1 MASLCVS
8 IVLSFSSCFFIQTY
22 TQKKYWFLGVD
33 LCKCQRGGILF
44 YEENC
49 ATRSH
54 LYKTAHTSWAIPTMR
69 KKKTKCAEKSG
80 GQWICFPFFFL
91 GALIKYHRC
100 RLVGRYV
107 YVSSRAYFA
116 PFLNNND
123 YMGMRMGWCFESKL
137 ARKNQLL

>member
-1 MASLCVS
+1 MRIYCAFFFFVFFYSNIYPKKILVFGGWPVQMSKGWDFILRGKLCHTLSPLQNCTHLVS
-8 IVLSFSSCFFIQTY
+8 YTDNEEKENEVCGKKWRPVNLFSF
-22 TQKKYWFLGVD
+22 
-33 LCKCQRGGILF
+33 
-44 YEENC
+44 
-49 ATRSH
+49 
-54 LYKTAHTSWAIPTMR
+54 
-69 KKKTKCAEKSG
+69 
-80 GQWICFPFFFL
+80 FFFL